1 MKKNLLIMMMMVLC
15 AGFVSAQT
23 INTVRG
29 FVPGGSTNSASGT
42 YAAFGQPFA
51 TIANNHGHEVSVGL
65 AQMQLVTDSITD
77 VVTCGQGYHKHGFD
91 LTEEELQELLVQCE
105 NEGQRGYLRSQ
116 KPNVAVQD
124 YYYDSLVVIDLYVCP
139 CTTTVENEEY
149 EVIALN
155 GECWFKENMRNN
167 FEGSMLYTSELNS
180 VDPADPEQLK
190 TFGRLYTYEATIS
203 GAEVCED
210 GEIQGICPVK
220 WHLPTVDE
228 VDPLF
233 TLPAE
238 NLRVDGHW
246 IVDGNNNMTEFSAQ
260 PAGYYNSISQRF
272 EGMLTETD
280 FWMVD
285 CDNLNPEDN
294 QLPVLQLI
302 YSCNTP
308 LKPNRPKEDAI
319 SVRCVY
325 NIVKHL
331 EDCDPNLNPEP
342 QPEPPTTSCAIMG
355 TPVVNPTDYS
365 FSAPMA
371 ELNSNTAVALIFNA
385 TYTYQTTATQVG
397 YETYTETVKDTVRT
411 FPDNALTATY
421 PGSTTYSADN
431 LTSLICT
438 YTILDGTET
447 CASDRVIIINENPTP
462 ECPEFGSVHV
472 NSDYLVMGTVANYQA
487 NDEVTYTAK
496 VNFTDQT
503 YQNYTNQPV
512 TSIDDEGN
520 FIIEIPLYSVANAD
534 AVFSDFYGEVFVTRA
549 NTDCADTAEF
559 DSDANGC
566 PSMDT
571 GGQQFVN
578 GVFSMSIWDYDPNYF
593 EDVQVSFTYITE
605 DGEQDPVS
613 ATPSFNPG
621 EETNEVIMSATSPF
635 TSITPEMQK
644 VMVYVNFVFKDEYS
658 SCAADLDFLNFSW
671 ECYPRCEYQNLAK
684 VTDAGVH
691 VDASNKISFELE
703 NYTDA
708 DVLRFDGTV
717 YVTDGGV
724 QQAIP
729 VQSPTTGIYV
739 LHTPNTNVW
748 GYEYTPISSTATV
761 DSMKGYVRL
770 NPDDICATSAPFN
783 TSSYNAVTP
792 QEPTTGYTCPE
803 SLGSITAPSTT
814 MEYDYYCTINGD
826 AAYIQEIAV
835 TYLYYVPGNT
845 NPAFSLPASNV
856 NVQSGEITFSNP
868 TEDAPQGHSFNN
880 VNHILI
886 QVHVTPVES
895 CGSTPLDQTLNI
907 YMN

>member
-1 MKKNLLIMMMMVLC
+1 MMVLC

-29 FVPGGSTNSASGT
+29 FVPGGSTNSAFGT

-210 GEIQGICPVK
+210 GEIQGICPEK

-331 EDCDPNLNPEP
+331 EDCEPDQNPNTNPV
-342 QPEPPTTSCAIMG
+342 PPTPQYTCPS
-355 TPVVNPTDYS
+355 VS
-365 FSAPMA
+365 FEPS
-371 ELNSNTAVALIFNA
+371 
-385 TYTYQTTATQVG
+385 
-397 YETYTETVKDTVRT
+397 
-411 FPDNALTATY
+411 
-421 PGSTTYSADN
+421 
-431 LTSLICT
+431 
-438 YTILDGTET
+438 
-447 CASDRVIIINENPTP
+447 
-462 ECPEFGSVHV
+462 
-472 NSDYLVMGTVANYQA
+472 
-487 NDEVTYTAK
+487 
-496 VNFTDQT
+496 
-503 YQNYTNQPV
+503 
-512 TSIDDEGN
+512 
-520 FIIEIPLYSVANAD
+520 D
-534 AVFSDFYGEVFVTRA
+534 AVFVIPGTIASYGEIMDYISSVAFDGLVRGNSGDPDSVKNEAITGI
-549 NTDCADTAEF
+549 TAD
-559 DSDANGC
+559 
-566 PSMDT
+566 
-571 GGQQFVN
+571 
-578 GVFSMSIWDYDPNYF
+578 GVFAWQYQGNMPTEEILGLDGDIVITFDNGQVCKTHVSKEVEPTPVDCENAAQIDGVQVMAPNK
-593 EDVQVSFTYITE
+593 VSFTL
-605 DGEQDPVS
+605 
-613 ATPSFNPG
+613 
-621 EETNEVIMSATSPF
+621 TN
-635 TSITPEMQK
+635 
-644 VMVYVNFVFKDEYS
+644 YS
-658 SCAADLDFLNFSW
+658 D
-671 ECYPRCEYQNLAK
+671 
-684 VTDAGVH
+684 V
-691 VDASNKISFELE
+691 
-703 NYTDA
+703 

-724 QQAIP
+724 QEALTMQNPHEGLYIE
-729 VQSPTTGIYV
+729 
-739 LHTPNTNVW
+739 HTPNSNLW
-748 GYEYTPISSTATV
+748 AFEYNPSSATATV
-761 DSMKGYVRL
+761 DSMKGYVRV
-770 NPDDICATSAPFN
+770 NPNTECKDSVYFN
-783 TSSYNAVTP
+783 TKP
-792 QEPTTGYTCPE
+792 IIEPTTCPSLGNVQLDADLGFTADIVNATENTTVKVIYVAGYTTAELGQAGSYIDNNNGVAQDVTISNNSIEWNYDPTNNNILYLTDLTAGVIIYNGGEEACDTVPVTIYPLPCPVFE
-803 SLGSITAPSTT
+803 NISVSNIDNVYGVSATFSHVEGAEVRINYVAFYDAANEPDTKECDFSAEATPIISVSNTKDSVYCSYEKGNDYVLLTPNKIKAVVSLWNQGADYPCAVSDSVVVYEATPSQVEPTPVGDICPSLIDYEATQTTYVTFHLDNYPSIAALSITFDVYGSDSQTPILTNQQATLDPTQIDQYGNINWQYTPAPGITT
-814 MEYDYYCTINGD
+814 VSNIIGTLTITPDGFASCYDKNEDFQTI
-826 AAYIQEIAV
+826 Q
-835 TYLYYVPGNT
+835 
-845 NPAFSLPASNV
+845 
-856 NVQSGEITFSNP
+856 Q
-868 TEDAPQGHSFNN
+868 
-880 VNHILI
+880 
-886 QVHVTPVES
+886 
-895 CGSTPLDQTLNI
+895 
-907 YMN
+907 